1 MRYLKYAGWA
11 ALGLGAVLC
20 LFFLWSMSY
29 AASTWFVGHEKKLW
43 TRFFAGDVFLPIAQ
57 AWTWWPLPVVVRLV
71 KLATVGMIG
80 EVLTIGMA
88 GLALAVKPWKEQ
100 PPPGGARF
108 ATLRDL
114 KKAGMLDGAPGE
126 TLLLGTFKGF
136 EVRYSGDS
144 HFYVN
149 GPSRSGKG
157 RGFIMPNLLEW
168 RGSAIVLDV
177 KRENLEKTGAA
188 RLALGQ
194 KVFELAPGSEHSHRW
209 NPLDFVRP
217 WPARA
222 TDLQNVAAMLIPSPE
237 RGEAI
242 WAQTA
247 RDLFASMLG
256 YVCDSETMAGRRN
269 LRSVLRMFNE
279 GDLAAVFTGIL
290 ARGEPL
296 NGFILDGFRR
306 HIARDPEQRP
316 SFEGNVTTALKA
328 WNNSLIADL
337 TSASD
342 FDIGELRRRPFTVF
356 ISAPVSD
363 FGSVEPMIRLFIQQ
377 VHDVLLRKLP
387 GKDEPHKV
395 VLMLDEFYQFQ
406 KLPEIVNRAPLVAG
420 YGFRIALVAQNIPQV
435 DERYSRATREA
446 LLGNMD
452 IKLVV
457 AVGDKA
463 TGEVIA
469 DSLGKHFV
477 ERHSWGSNPSKG
489 PFGGGTSKTGRWE
502 EAPLMAADQLMRLD
516 DRKTVLTMRG
526 HFSAVL
532 DKLNFYT
539 DKKFLNRLAEVD
551 HLTAML
557 NTPALL
563 TVEEWPLFKNPPAQ
577 LMTALKRGGYFGQAW
592 NCRPAPAN
600 GSYVVPNNIVALA
613 RIVFVNWRQFISFWV
628 KPALEARSGEEALEL
643 LKLLKTNPGTV
654 GVLRSAQ
661 GFHGRAARKRA
672 LRIAKDL
679 LVAILAE
686 RKALD
691 DALLR
696 EETAKAKKAGIGL
709 QVERT
714 SEPDDGAAIEAPRA
728 AQESIIT
735 LCETVSD
742 NLGSAEAKAAIS
754 RLNKAREDVDLGEQ
768 DETPRKRRGRR
779 LTR

>member
-1 MRYLKYAGWA
+1 MNGEI
-11 ALGLGAVLC
+11 
-20 LFFLWSMSY
+20 F
-29 AASTWFVGHEKKLW
+29 
-43 TRFFAGDVFLPIAQ
+43 Q
-57 AWTWWPLPVVVRLV
+57 AWLEQHLAPTLV
-71 KLATVGMIG
+71 
-80 EVLTIGMA
+80 
-88 GLALAVKPWKEQ
+88 Q
-100 PPPGGARF
+100 GGAI
-108 ATLRDL
+108 
-114 KKAGMLDGAPGE
+114 G
-126 TLLLGTFKGF
+126 
-136 EVRYSGDS
+136 
-144 HFYVN
+144 
-149 GPSRSGKG
+149 
-157 RGFIMPNLLEW
+157 
-168 RGSAIVLDV
+168 
-177 KRENLEKTGAA
+177 
-188 RLALGQ
+188 
-194 KVFELAPGSEHSHRW
+194 
-209 NPLDFVRP
+209 
-217 WPARA
+217 
-222 TDLQNVAAMLIPSPE
+222 
-237 RGEAI
+237 
-242 WAQTA
+242 
-247 RDLFASMLG
+247 
-256 YVCDSETMAGRRN
+256 N

-463 TGEVIA
+463 TGEVFA

-516 DRKTVLTMRG
+516 DGKTVLTMRG

-532 DKLNFYT
+532 DKLNFYE
-539 DKKFLNRLAEVD
+539 DKKFLTRLAEVD

-577 LMTALKRGGYFGQAW
+577 LMTALREGGYFGQAW

-600 GSYVVPNNIVALA
+600 GGYVVPGNIVALA
-613 RIVFVNWRQFISFWV
+613 RIVFVNWRQFTSFWV
-628 KPALEARSGEEALEL
+628 KPALEARSGEEALDL

-654 GVLRSAQ
+654 GLLRGAR
-661 GFHGRAARKRA
+661 GFRGRAARKRA
-672 LRIAKDL
+672 LRVAKDL

-696 EETAKAKKAGIGL
+696 EEVAKAKNAEIDFRIK
-709 QVERT
+709 RT
-714 SEPDDGAAIEAPRA
+714 SEPDNGAAIEAPRA
-728 AQESIIT
+728 AQESILT

-742 NLGSAEAKAAIS
+742 NLDSAEAKAALS

-768 DETPRKRRGRR
+768 DEIPRKRRGRR